1 MKHLL
6 ASVSF
11 ALTATVSLGAFAG
24 MDEAMNAYNSGQF
37 ESAYEEFE
45 ILYGQGDPEA
55 AYYLGRMHHQGE
67 GVPQNFSQALN
78 WYRTAA
84 DGGSAEAF
92 FAMGQMYEKGQG
104 SPQDFTRAFES
115 YQGASNRD
123 HMTAR
128 KRLAMMHAEGLGTP
142 VDYGEAARLM
152 QTVAD
157 TGDPEAEQLLAYLME
172 SGQVPKDVASD
183 ADEPAVAA
191 VPAEPLTPAE
201 QMRQRFERA
210 LLSVDMGEQPDAEAD
225 LIWELDVTEADDG
238 TITLDLLGLNMVGE
252 DAAWEIG
259 DSRTVMTPVGD
270 AIYNTT
276 VELPQET
283 VFLDNKG
290 QSVGGTTLGSQ
301 SFNGIYHLDFG
312 QFVTLDAAYDD
323 ILVKAEPVGEPAFE
337 ASIERAAAVMN
348 MEETAP
354 GKWSGPYTGGLESLA
369 VSIAGEGGMTADHI
383 WFDTDTQGADLAFFS
398 TFQQHVERLQ
408 YEMAEDPAA
417 MDQKAIGQMM
427 QQAFAEFRTLIAEH
441 QPLIQSIDFAFGA
454 NGTRVVDGD
463 GVLQFAAD
471 EMGYGVGLTNLD
483 QPLSTMSINYG
494 HTGLEA
500 ATDEEVPDA
509 YLPTEMEVALEF
521 DRLPLEQ
528 AMTMVMEMMEGAA
541 ADPSTFE
548 EQMEMSLM
556 FLGLGM
562 QQQFVSSGSVFRIK
576 AFNYNSEA
584 LDATMVGEVA
594 ASAES
599 PYGAVGAID
608 LQIVGLD
615 QAVKDLSADA
625 GKDPDA
631 QDMVTTL
638 TMMQSMGARTEV
650 DGRSV
655 HDYAFNFTPEGQI
668 LLNGNDM
675 GPMIG
680 GMMGEEPQP

>member
-6 ASVSF
+6 ATVSL

-24 MDEAMNAYNSGQF
+24 MDEAKNAYDTGQY
-37 ESAYEEFE
+37 ESAYQEFE
-45 ILYGQGDPEA
+45 ILYGEGDAEA
-55 AYYLGRMHHQGE
+55 AYYLGRMHHFGE
-67 GVPQNFSQALN
+67 GVSQNYSQALN

-84 DGGSAEAF
+84 DGGHAEAYF
-92 FAMGQMYEKGQG
+92 VMGQMYEKGQG
-104 SPQDFTRAFES
+104 SPQDFTRAFEA
-115 YQGASNRD
+115 YRAASDLD
-123 HMTAR
+123 HMASR

-157 TGDPEAEQLLAYLME
+157 TGDAEAQQLLAYLME
-172 SGQVPKDVASD
+172 SGQVPKDVASGSS
-183 ADEPAVAA
+183 EPTVAA
-191 VPAEPLTPAE
+191 MPAEPLTPAE
-201 QMRQRFERA
+201 QMRARFERA
-210 LLSVDMGEQPDAEAD
+210 LHSVDMGQQPDAEAD
-225 LIWELDVTEADDG
+225 LLWELDVTEADDG
-238 TITLDLLGLNMVGE
+238 TITLDLLGLNLVGE

-259 DSRTVMTPVGD
+259 DARTVMTPVGD
-270 AIYNTT
+270 AIYDTT

-283 VFLDNKG
+283 VFLDEKD
-290 QSVGGTTLGSQ
+290 QAIGGTTFASQ
-301 SFNGIYHLDFG
+301 SFEGIYHLDFG

-323 ILVKAEPVGEPAFE
+323 IRVKAEPAGEPAFE
-337 ASIERAAAVMN
+337 VSIARVAALMN
-348 MEETAP
+348 LEETAP

-369 VSIAGEGGMTADHI
+369 IDIAGEGGMTADRI

-398 TFQQHVERLQ
+398 TLQQNMERMQ
-408 YEMAEDPAA
+408 YEMAEDPASV
-417 MDQKAIGQMM
+417 DQKAIGQMM
-427 QQAFAEFRTLIAEH
+427 QQAFAEFRTLLVEH
-441 QPLIQSIDFAFGA
+441 QPLIQSVDFALGA

-463 GVLQFAAD
+463 GAVQFAAD
-471 EMGYGVGLTNLD
+471 EIGYGIGLTNLD

-509 YLPTEMEVALEF
+509 YLPTEMEVAFEF

-528 AMTMVMEMMEGAA
+528 AMTMMVEMMEGAA
-541 ADPSTFE
+541 ADPASFE

-576 AFNYNSEA
+576 AFNYDSEA
-584 LDATMVGEVA
+584 LDATMAGEVT

-615 QAVKDLSADA
+615 QAVQDLSANA

-631 QDMVTTL
+631 QDMVATL
-638 TMMQSMGARTEV
+638 TMLQSMGARTEAE
-650 DGRSV
+650 GRSI
-655 HDYAFNFTPEGQI
+655 HDYAFNFTPDGQI

-680 GMMGEEPQP
+680 GMMGEGQP

>member
-1 MKHLL
+1 MKNLL
-6 ASVSF
+6 ASVSL

-24 MDEAMNAYNSGQF
+24 MDEAKNAYNSGQF
-37 ESAYEEFE
+37 ESAYQEFE
-45 ILYGQGDPEA
+45 ILYGQGDAEA
-55 AYYLGRMHHQGE
+55 AYYLGRMHHMGE

-84 DGGSAEAF
+84 DGGHAEGYF
-92 FAMGQMYEKGQG
+92 SMGQMYEKGQG
-104 SPQDFTRAFES
+104 SPQDFTRAFEA
-115 YQGASNRD
+115 YQAASDLD
-123 HMTAR
+123 HMAAR
-128 KRLAMMHAEGLGTP
+128 KRVAMMHAEGLGTP

-157 TGDPEAEQLLAYLME
+157 TGDPEAQQLLAYLME
-172 SGQVPKDVASD
+172 SGQVPKEATSGSD
-183 ADEPAVAA
+183 EQAVA
-191 VPAEPLTPAE
+191 VTPAEPLTPAE
-201 QMRQRFERA
+201 QMRARFERA
-210 LLSVDMGEQPDAEAD
+210 LLSVDMGEQPDADAD

-238 TITLDLLGLNMVGE
+238 TITLDLLGLNLIGE

-270 AIYNTT
+270 AIYDTT

-283 VFLDNKG
+283 VFLDEKD
-290 QSVGGTTLGSQ
+290 QAIGGTTFSSQ
-301 SFNGIYHLDFG
+301 KFDGIYHLDFG

-323 ILVKAEPVGEPAFE
+323 VVIKAEPPGESAFE
-337 ASIERAAAVMN
+337 LSIARAAALMEL
-348 MEETAP
+348 EETAP

-369 VSIAGEGGMTADHI
+369 IDVEGEGGMTADRI

-398 TFQQHVERLQ
+398 TLQQNMESLQ
-408 YEMAEDPAA
+408 YEIADDPAG

-427 QQAFAEFRTLIAEH
+427 QQAFAEFRTLLAEH
-441 QPLIQSIDFAFGA
+441 QPLIQSVDFALGA

-463 GVLQFAAD
+463 GAVQFAAD
-471 EMGYGVGLTNLD
+471 EIGYGIGLTNLD

-509 YLPTEMEVALEF
+509 YLPTQMEVAFEF

-528 AMTMVMEMMEGAA
+528 AMTMMMEMMEGAA
-541 ADPSTFE
+541 ADPASFE

-576 AFNYNSEA
+576 AFNYDSEA
-584 LDATMVGEVA
+584 LDATMAGEIT

-615 QAVKDLSADA
+615 QAVQDLSANAD
-625 GKDPDA
+625 KDPDT
-631 QDMVTTL
+631 QDMVATL
-638 TMMQSMGARTEV
+638 TMLQSMGARTEAE
-650 DGRSV
+650 GRSV

-675 GPMIG
+675 APMIG
-680 GMMGEEPQP
+680 GMMGEPQP